1 MTRRL
6 SRACTL
12 VCSILLLMVGLM
24 GVPQEAE
31 AGMIGKKEEVNMGK
45 EVAVQLENQ
54 YGVVQNPELQDRVN
68 RIGQSLVAHCD
79 RKDLEYSFKVL
90 NTDDVNALSVPGG
103 YIYVFKGLVDFM
115 PSDDELAGVLG
126 HEIGHVVKRHT
137 VHQMEKQM
145 ALSVLGIIAA
155 AASGDPG
162 AGIALATTATQA
174 LMAGYSRA
182 DEREADEQG
191 FLLTSKAGYNP
202 YSIYVTMSKLNDLSV
217 RDGNPGYGLFAS
229 HPEPKVRMAKNL
241 KAIEALHIRAKV
253 TTSKDGSTATVRDGN
268 WSYTFKNTI
277 NSDKPEYRADLLAG
291 ALYLVQQRG
300 VVDDTHFLTVD
311 NDVYSDVYYEDIHLA
326 RFYGIDAVGFGSISD
341 CAAAFAAQMQG
352 WAQQNKN
359 SVVKAA

>member
-12 VCSILLLMVGLM
+12 VCSILLLVVGLM
-24 GVPQEAE
+24 GVPQETE

-162 AGIALATTATQA
+162 AGIALAT
-174 LMAGYSRA
+174 
-182 DEREADEQG
+182 
-191 FLLTSKAGYNP
+191 
-202 YSIYVTMSKLNDLSV
+202 
-217 RDGNPGYGLFAS
+217 
-229 HPEPKVRMAKNL
+229 
-241 KAIEALHIRAKV
+241 
-253 TTSKDGSTATVRDGN
+253 
-268 WSYTFKNTI
+268 
-277 NSDKPEYRADLLAG
+277 
-291 ALYLVQQRG
+291 
-300 VVDDTHFLTVD
+300 
-311 NDVYSDVYYEDIHLA
+311 
-326 RFYGIDAVGFGSISD
+326 
-341 CAAAFAAQMQG
+341 
-352 WAQQNKN
+352 
-359 SVVKAA
+359 